1 MENLELR
8 YAQEIRANTE
18 TGIISGTPIVFDS
31 ESVDLGGFNEIITRE
46 AATQEFL
53 EQQDIVMLYN
63 HNQDKGVLA
72 RYSPNRQRNS
82 LHFTVDERGVHFE
95 FKAKKNDAWLL
106 ESIENG
112 DLNACSFA
120 FRVADGGEKWEK
132 RADGTYLRT
141 VNKFDIV
148 QDFSI
153 VVFPA
158 YKATSCNTRGLDE
171 LKQQEELQKQK
182 DKEEAEKREQETAKK
197 QKELEDYY
205 KQFND
210 VIKTFSK

>member
-1 MENLELR
+1 MANLELR

-18 TGIISGTPIVFDS
+18 TGTISGTAIVFDS
-31 ESVDLGGFNEIITRE
+31 ESVDLGGFNEVITRE

-132 RADGTYLRT
+132 RVDGTYLRT
-141 VNKFDIV
+141 VNKFEIV

-158 YKATSCNTRGLDE
+158 YEATSVNTRGLDE

>member
-18 TGIISGTPIVFDS
+18 TGSIYGTAIVFDS

-158 YKATSCNTRGLDE
+158 YESTSVNKRGLDE

-182 DKEEAEKREQETAKK
+182 DKEEAEKREAEAAQK
-197 QKELEDYY
+197 QKELEEYF
-205 KQFND
+205 KHFND
-210 VIKTFSK
+210 IIKTFEK